1 MCSNGTAKRLV
12 VALALWILASDSAWA
27 QSAVAGVVKD
37 SSGGVLP
44 GVTVEVSSPV
54 LIEKTRTAVTDE
66 QGQYRVIDL
75 RPGTYAV
82 VFSLPG
88 FNTVIRDGL
97 ELPADFTATINA
109 ELKVGSLQET
119 VTVSGE
125 SPVVDVRSTTVQNV
139 MNRELLDAIP
149 TGRSYQSVAQLA
161 PGVQLNRPDIAGTEA
176 FFSTNLRVHGSLTR
190 DQAIHLDGMD
200 TTSGEGDGRF
210 QGFYRDDGDNEAVV
224 YTTSS
229 IPAEVSKGGVR
240 INMIGRE
247 GGNTFRSSL
256 FVAES
261 PGAWQADNI
270 TPDLVTRGL
279 PTAREVRR
287 VYDYNVTLGGPIR
300 RDRHWFFSSFR
311 WWGVQNDAAGAFRPD
326 GSRSPDDAV
335 HLTGSIRVTSQLSE
349 RNKLMVYYSR
359 MFKRTLYQRFI
370 GPNRPEEASSRHTTP
385 IIYSAQARWTS
396 TIGTRLFIDN
406 GFSMTYTH
414 PKIWPQPE
422 VATDP
427 RVIPKQDLVLGTFSG
442 AYAFRSDLYK
452 GNGVLTSSLSYV
464 TGSHQYK
471 AGYQLRMAHSRNT
484 LSITGDQHL
493 VQEYR
498 NGVPSS
504 VTVYATP
511 AATDVWLRPE
521 LGIYAQDSWTMRQ
534 LTLNYGIRWELFRG
548 VVSEQDVPAGRFVP
562 ARHFDE
568 IPNVPNWKDF
578 TPRFGIVYDLFG
590 KGKTAIKGGVNKYM
604 WGESVSFTERHNPH
618 QAGGANGSD
627 RRTWT
632 DLNRDDIAQ
641 DVEIGAPANRNFGLS
656 PALRPDPDIDRPYHV
671 EYNVTL
677 QHELLPRVSVS
688 AAWYKRQYYRVF
700 QTKDLAV
707 SHADYIPVEVRSPL
721 DGSAITIY
729 NLRPEKL
736 GLVDQFETNSTN
748 NTRRFNGFDVS
759 VDARPMSG
767 TTLFGG
773 ITVGKQLDNN
783 CDVPDPNQLRFC
795 DQTPY
800 LGYQTVAK
808 VSGTHMLPGGVIVS
822 GTLQSY
828 PGNPVNAQAAGDV
841 ASPEAG
847 LGVAWQVTRAVVPT
861 LTQALITV
869 PLIPPGSKYL
879 DRYNQVDFRVGKR
892 FRLGNKSLDANLDIF
907 NALNTNV
914 VLRVT
919 ETFGAALDRPLE
931 IPLARLFRVSAS
943 VRF

>member
-1 MCSNGTAKRLV
+1 MSTNGRARSV
-12 VALALWILASDSAWA
+12 VFAFVLWALSASVASAQGA
-27 QSAVAGVVKD
+27 IAGVVRD

-44 GVTVEVSSPV
+44 GVTVEVSSPA
-54 LIEKTRTAVTDE
+54 LIEKTRTAVTDA
-66 QGQYRVIDL
+66 QGQYRIIDL
-75 RPGTYAV
+75 RPGTYTV
-82 VFSLPG
+82 VISLPG
-88 FNTVIRDGL
+88 FNTMRREGL
-97 ELPADFTATINA
+97 ELPADFTATVNA
-109 ELKVGSLQET
+109 DLRVGALEESIT
-119 VTVSGE
+119 VTAE

-161 PGVQLNRPDIAGTEA
+161 PGVQLNRPDIAGAES

-240 INMIGRE
+240 INMVGRE
-247 GGNTFRSSL
+247 GGNRFRSSL
-256 FVAES
+256 FVAET
-261 PGAWQADNI
+261 PGAWQANNI
-270 TPDLVTRGL
+270 TPDLIARGL

-287 VYDYNVTLGGPIR
+287 FYDYNFTLGGPIE
-300 RDRHWFFSSFR
+300 RDRHWFFSSWR
-311 WWGVQNDAAGAFRPD
+311 SWGVQNNAAGAFRRD

-335 HLTGSIRVTSQLSE
+335 HLTGSVRVTSQLGD

-370 GPNRPEEASSRHTTP
+370 GPNRPEEASSLHTTP
-385 IIYSAQARWTS
+385 IIYSAQARVTS
-396 TIGTRLFIDN
+396 TVGTRLFIEN

-422 VATDP
+422 VATAAG
-427 RVIPKQDLVLGTFSG
+427 VIPKQDLVLGTFSN
-442 AYAFRSDLYK
+442 AYSQRLDLYK

-471 AGYQLRMAHSRNT
+471 AGYQMRMAHSRNT
-484 LSITGDQHL
+484 LTIAGDQHL

-504 VTVYATP
+504 VTVFATP
-511 AATDVWLRPE
+511 VATDVWLRPE
-521 LGIYAQDSWTMRQ
+521 LGIYAQDSWTLRQ
-534 LTLNYGIRWELFRG
+534 LTLNYGVRWELFRG
-548 VVSEQDVPAGRFVP
+548 VVSEQDVPAGRFVA
-562 ARHFDE
+562 ARRFAE
-568 IPNVPNWKDF
+568 TSNVPNWKDF

-590 KGKTAIKGGVNKYM
+590 TGKTAIKGGVNKYM
-604 WGESVSFTERHNPH
+604 WGESVAFTERHNPH

-641 DVEIGAPANRNFGLS
+641 DNEIGPASNRNFGLS
-656 PALRPDPDIDRPYHV
+656 PALRPDPNIDRPYHV

-677 QHELLPRVSVS
+677 QHELVPRVSVS

-700 QTKDLAV
+700 QTQDLAV
-707 SHADYIPVEVRSPL
+707 SHADYLPVEVRSPL
-721 DGSAITIY
+721 DGSPITIY
-729 NLRPEKL
+729 NLRPDKL
-736 GLVDQFETNSTN
+736 GLVDQFETNSSN
-748 NTRRFNGFDVS
+748 NTRRYNGFDLS
-759 VDARPMSG
+759 VDARPRAG
-767 TTLFGG
+767 TTFFGG
-773 ITVGKQLDNN
+773 ITVGKQIDNT

-808 VSGTHMLPGGVIVS
+808 VSGSHLLPLGIIVS
-822 GTLQSY
+822 GTFQSY

-847 LGVAWQVTRAVVPT
+847 LGVNWVVTRAVVPT
-861 LTQALITV
+861 LTQAQITV

-892 FRLGNKSLDANLDIF
+892 FRVGKTSLDANLDVF
-907 NALNTNV
+907 NALNTSV

>member
-1 MCSNGTAKRLV
+1 MNTNVGTRSLV
-12 VALALWILASDSAWA
+12 FAFVLLALSAGVAAA
-27 QSAVAGVVKD
+27 QGAIAGVVRD
-37 SSGGVLP
+37 SGGGVLP
-44 GVTVEVSSPV
+44 GVTVEVSSPA
-54 LIEKTRTAVTDE
+54 LIEKTRTAVTDG
-66 QGQYRVIDL
+66 QGQYRIIDL
-75 RPGTYAV
+75 RPGTYTV
-82 VFSLPG
+82 VISLAG
-88 FNTVIRDGL
+88 FNTVRREGL
-97 ELPADFTATINA
+97 ELPADFIATVNA
-109 ELKVGSLQET
+109 DLKVGALEESIT
-119 VTVSGE
+119 VTAE

-149 TGRSYQSVAQLA
+149 TGRSYQSVAQLT
-161 PGVQLNRPDIAGTEA
+161 PGVQLNRPDIAGAEA

-247 GGNTFRSSL
+247 GSNVFRSSL
-256 FVAES
+256 FVAET
-261 PGAWQADNI
+261 PGAWQANNI
-270 TPDLVTRGL
+270 TPALVTRGL

-287 VYDYNVTLGGPIR
+287 FYDYNFTLGGPIA
-300 RDRHWFFSSFR
+300 RDRHWFFSSWR
-311 WWGVQNDAAGAFRPD
+311 WWGVQNDAAGAVRPD

-335 HLTGSIRVTSQLSE
+335 HLTGSVRVTSQLSA

-359 MFKRTLYQRFI
+359 MLKRTLYQRFI
-370 GPNRPEEASSRHTTP
+370 GPNRPEVASSRHTTP
-385 IIYSAQARWTS
+385 IIYSAQARVAS
-396 TIGTRLFIDN
+396 TVAARLFIEN

-422 VATDP
+422 VATAAGA
-427 RVIPKQDLVLGTFSG
+427 IPKQDLVLGTFAN

-452 GNGVLTSSLSYV
+452 GNGVVTSSLSFV

-484 LSITGDQHL
+484 LTITGDRHL
-493 VQEYR
+493 IQEYR

-504 VTVYATP
+504 VNVFATP
-511 AATDVWLRPE
+511 VATDVWLKPE
-521 LGIYAQDSWTMRQ
+521 LGIYAQDSWTLRQ
-534 LTLNYGIRWELFRG
+534 LTLNYGVRWELFRG

-562 ARHFDE
+562 ARRFAE

-578 TPRFGIVYDLFG
+578 TPRLGVVYDLFG
-590 KGKTAIKGGVNKYM
+590 TGKTAIKGGVNKYM
-604 WGESVSFTERHNPH
+604 WGESVAFTERHNPH

-641 DVEIGAPANRNFGLS
+641 DNEIGPASNRNFGLS
-656 PALRPDPDIDRPYHV
+656 PALRPDPDIKRPYHV

-677 QHELLPRVSVS
+677 QHEVVPRVSVT

-707 SHADYIPVEVRSPL
+707 SFSDYTPVEVRSPL
-721 DGSAITIY
+721 DGSAITIH
-729 NLRPEKL
+729 NLRPDKL
-736 GLVDQFETNSTN
+736 GLVDQFETNSSN
-748 NTRRFNGFDVS
+748 NTRRYNGFDLS
-759 VDARPMSG
+759 VDARPRSG

-773 ITVGKQLDNN
+773 ITVGKQIDKT

-795 DQTPY
+795 DQTQY

-808 VSGTHMLPGGVIVS
+808 VSGSHLLPGGVVVS
-822 GTLQSY
+822 GTFQSY
-828 PGNPVNAQAAGDV
+828 PGNPVNAQATFDV

-847 LGVAWQVTRAVVPT
+847 LGVNWVVTRAVVPT
-861 LTQALITV
+861 LTQAQITV
-869 PLIPPGSKYL
+869 PLIQPGSKYL

-892 FRLGNKSLDANLDIF
+892 FRVGNTSFDANLDVF